1 MATAQRKYRGKYPNQ
16 VNGYSA
22 TTTKGVYLLYTKAGH
37 TFYVAVASMRAAGY
51 TTSMDQVMGMDIRQL
66 DFAYASMAGAAQV
79 QAAAVAATK
88 AAAQAQPA

>member
-22 TTTKGVYLLYTKAGH
+22 TTTKG
-37 TFYVAVASMRAAGY
+37 
-51 TTSMDQVMGMDIRQL
+51 
-66 DFAYASMAGAAQV
+66 AAQV